1 MKVLHNIGGNLW
13 RTNVTAP
20 VGQNSGFYQFKFA
33 AVYPGADTV
42 NGGSSPLD
50 NEALPDHNHKFKLVN
65 SPSGIVLYN
74 LFGDMINDVKEISDI
89 TPTSYDLGQNYPN
102 PFNPT
107 TTIRFS
113 IPEAGLVTLK
123 VFNLLG
129 QEVTTLFSGEKT
141 SGVYEATFDASTV
154 ASGIYFYTLEAKNFS
169 ITKKM
174 VLLK

>member
-1 MKVLHNIGGNLW
+1 
-13 RTNVTAP
+13 
-20 VGQNSGFYQFKFA
+20 
-33 AVYPGADTV
+33 
-42 NGGSSPLD
+42 
-50 NEALPDHNHKFKLVN
+50 
-65 SPSGIVLYN
+65 
-74 LFGDMINDVKEISDI
+74 MINDVKEISDI